1 MRRACNVFGFG
12 IDPNAMRDK
21 NGHKKRRLDR
31 ALEILE
37 DVLKE

>member
-1 MRRACNVFGFG
+1 MRIACNVFGVG
-12 IDPNAMRDK
+12 IDPNGMRDK

-37 DVLKE
+37 ELLKE